1 MIQRTCLPLSL
12 RLLAALCFV
21 LGAAQVARA
30 QSDDAAMLVAD
41 EVLLTGD
48 DTLVASGNVEAIYQ
62 GSRLTAARIT
72 YDRGTD
78 TIQLDGPVRLTDPQ
92 GNLLTADSGT
102 LETDFENGL
111 LRGAR
116 MVLDEQL
123 QLASVEA
130 RRVGGRYTQLSRV
143 AVTSCQVCGANQVPL
158 WQIRAGRV
166 IHDEEER
173 QLYFDDAQL
182 RVLDFPV
189 FYAPRLRLPDPT
201 LKRSQG
207 FLFPS
212 IRSTTLLG
220 FGIKV
225 PYFIPIGD
233 HQDITLTPYL
243 SPVTRTLE
251 ARYRRAFRNG
261 DLTVDAAVTQDTLDE
276 GPRRGY
282 LFAEGAFDLSGDY
295 KLRFDIETTSDDAY
309 LNDYDY
315 ADKDRLDSELTVTR
329 TKADRYFQVGVTH
342 YQSLVDDEDN
352 STQPTIIADAIY
364 EQRLFPKALG
374 GELRMGLAAHGHF
387 RYSDDDIEG
396 RDVSRLNADLN
407 WRRRW
412 TLPGGV
418 RAGVRGQLWG
428 DAFSVSQD
436 STSDRRAA
444 QLTPAAAVELRW
456 PLTRT
461 AASGA
466 RDLIEPVMQLG
477 WVGGDRLDIAND
489 ESTRVEF
496 DEGNLLALS
505 RFPAPDRRERGV
517 TAVYGLRWMRENPN
531 GWSAGLTLGRVSR
544 ADPEEGLSRSS
555 GLGGDASDWLIAG
568 HLATRSGL
576 TFTARG
582 LLDSDSRFSKAA
594 ARAGWTNSRLDLGAS
609 YVLLVTDPDEDRDD
623 AISEWS
629 FDGSYRINQHWTSSA
644 NWRYDL
650 ASSDFAKA
658 GLGLDYTNECIA
670 VGFSVSRKFPSSSNL
685 EPSTDF
691 GLTVE
696 LKGFSTGGSA
706 KDYRRSCNG

>member
-48 DTLVASGNVEAIYQ
+48 DTLVASGNVEAIFQ

-295 KLRFDIETTSDDAY
+295 KLKFDIETTSDDAY

-329 TKADRYFQVGVTH
+329 TKADRYFEVGVTH

-364 EQRLFPKALG
+364 EQRVFPKALG

>member
-329 TKADRYFQVGVTH
+329 TKADRYFEVGVTH

>member
-295 KLRFDIETTSDDAY
+295 KLKFDIETTSDDAY

-329 TKADRYFQVGVTH
+329 TKADRYFEVGVTH

-364 EQRLFPKALG
+364 EQRVFPKALG

>member
-329 TKADRYFQVGVTH
+329 TKADRYFEVGVTH
-342 YQSLVDDEDN
+342 YQSLVDEEDN

>member
-329 TKADRYFQVGVTH
+329 TKADRYFEVGVTH
-342 YQSLVDDEDN
+342 YQSLVDEEDN

-418 RAGVRGQLWG
+418 RAGIRGQLWG

>member
-329 TKADRYFQVGVTH
+329 TKADRYFEVGVTH

-364 EQRLFPKALG
+364 EQRVFPKALG

-461 AASGA
+461 DASGA

>member
-329 TKADRYFQVGVTH
+329 TKADRYFEVGVTH

-364 EQRLFPKALG
+364 EQRVFPKALG

>member
-201 LKRSQG
+201 LKRSRG

-364 EQRLFPKALG
+364 EQRVFPKALG